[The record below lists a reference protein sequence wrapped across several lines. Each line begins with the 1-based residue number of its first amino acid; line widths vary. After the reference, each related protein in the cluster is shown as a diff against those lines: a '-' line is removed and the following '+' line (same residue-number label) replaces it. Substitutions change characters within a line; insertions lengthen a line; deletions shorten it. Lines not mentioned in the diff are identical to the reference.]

1 MTASAASLPDAEPAG
16 SHAVRQLH
24 IGLQHR
30 AAGRIEQAIAAY
42 QEGLAVIGNEPA
54 GCVSIETVSELHSN
68 LGNACM
74 LRGDLELAAE
84 NYKAALRLAPQLTSA
99 LKPGDTVLV
108 KGSLGSRMSV
118 IVEALKRG

>member
-16 SHAVRQLH
+16 SHAVRRLH
-24 IGLQHR
+24 IGLEHR

-42 QEGLAVIGNEPA
+42 QAGLAVVANEPPA
-54 GCVSIETVSELHSN
+54 SVETVSELHSN

-84 NYKAALRLAPQLTSA
+84 NYRAALRLAPQLTSCWCN
-99 LKPGDTVLV
+99 LGNV
-108 KGSLGSRMSV
+108 KTGEASRVSRFMF
-118 IVEALKRG
+118 RR